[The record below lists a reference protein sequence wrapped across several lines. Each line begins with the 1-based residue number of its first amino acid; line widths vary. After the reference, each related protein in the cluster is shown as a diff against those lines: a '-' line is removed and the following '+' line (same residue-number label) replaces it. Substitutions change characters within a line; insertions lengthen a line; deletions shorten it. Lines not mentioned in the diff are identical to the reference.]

1 MSEIQIWLAGQDT
14 QLVWAVGGTLA
25 LALVFLAARAFAPPP
40 VGGMGQKTAAR
51 VALPPKGTGIRSR
64 NGLVRLAVL
73 PLTDRAP
80 SPDHPYLAAG
90 LTEDFI
96 VLLARNPRLEIIPI
110 RMNDAPPQRETEIL
124 SIADFVLE
132 GSLRCQE
139 RRVEL
144 ALQLIDAET
153 GEQAWHETYEASLQT
168 LAEIQDEATEAI
180 CGALGVAYPS
190 PGTDAADPDEAR
202 TVIAEALRIRAE
214 ALLPGVYTADQAGE
228 AERLLRHAVALR
240 PREGRNQ
247 ALLAQV
253 LSQRAALLNGPD
265 PRADRL
271 EARRRERL
279 ALHLAGRD
287 QHVMAAVATSRA
299 ARGEAEQAT
308 RGLLTTGRTDGLA
321 EIERASAYSRLKAG
335 RRNARTQHLGN
346 AGDSVLMRVAEAE
359 GLIARKAYGKAE
371 AVLAELLAEEP
382 QLKAA
387 PALAALAAAARG
399 RRQEAELYLKA
410 LEERDGA
417 LKRSRIE
424 AWLAGVTAP
433 PKAKTALKA
442 LLPTG

>member
-1 MSEIQIWLAGQDT
+1 MSDIQFWLAGQDA
-14 QLVWAVGGTLA
+14 QLVWALGGTLG
-25 LALVFLAARAFAPPP
+25 LALIFAAAVAFAPRRNA
-40 VGGMGQKTAAR
+40 VLHRHVAAR
-51 VALPPKGTGIRSR
+51 PAVPPAGTGVRGRS
-64 NGLVRLAVL
+64 GLVRLAIL
-73 PLTDRAP
+73 PLTDCAP
-80 SPDHPYLAAG
+80 NPDHPYLAAG

-96 VLLARNPRLEIIPI
+96 VLLARNPRLEVIPI
-110 RMNDAPPQRETEIL
+110 RMSDTRPEQEPEIL
-124 SIADFVLE
+124 SLADYILE
-132 GSLRCQE
+132 GSLHCQD
-139 RRVEL
+139 RQIEL
-144 ALQLIDAET
+144 ALQLIDTET
-153 GEQAWHETYEASLQT
+153 GEQAWHETYAASLQT

-190 PGTDAADPDEAR
+190 LTEKAADPDKAR
-202 TVIAEALRIRAE
+202 AVIAEALRVRAE
-214 ALLPGVYTADQAGE
+214 ALLPGVYTAERAGE
-228 AERLLRHAVALR
+228 AERLLRHAVTLR

-287 QHVMAAVATSRA
+287 QHVLAAVATSRA

-308 RGLLTTGRTDGLA
+308 RGLISTGKTDGMA

-335 RRNARTQHLGN
+335 RRSARTQHLDN

-371 AVLAELLAEEP
+371 AVLAELLVEEP

-410 LEERDGA
+410 LAERDGT

-424 AWLAGVTAP
+424 AWLAGVTANA
-433 PKAKTALKA
+433 KAKSALKA
-442 LLPTG
+442 LLPAG